1 MGDHTPSEH
10 RGGLVTAPAAEA
22 GKGSE
27 RFALD
32 GYRAVAAVA
41 VLTFHAYQYNRLR
54 HWPLEGTFWH
64 DALLYTDLAVDMF
77 FVLSGLLLGLPFARA
92 ALGIGS
98 PRSAKM
104 FVLRRLA
111 RLLPL
116 YLTVVLLVWSI
127 TNPEFPGDVRD
138 LALHLT
144 FTHVYSDD
152 RIFYTNG
159 PAWTLACEMHYF
171 VLLALLGTLAQRRV
185 PRIRSM
191 GARYLVL
198 VAGCLGLIVLSFGY
212 RAWAAH
218 VMHWPHDS
226 WSAWFNPLAKLDVFA
241 LGLLLAILAASGFK
255 VRARLGRIAL
265 VLAAG
270 GFVGLS
276 VLVHPEADEVSV
288 SQHTFAGLAC
298 TLLLASSTLAP
309 KQPRWLGSRPVVF
322 LGLISYG
329 IYLWQEPVQRVLAD
343 IGLLPPKQGGPGFL
357 IAALIVFAV
366 TVAVAWLSYHVI
378 ERTGLRILATV
389 DGSGRAREYYPEPG
403 PPPQPLSVA
412 H

>member
-1 MGDHTPSEH
+1 
-10 RGGLVTAPAAEA
+10 VTAPAPEAE
-22 GKGSE
+22 KRSE

-54 HWPLEGTFWH
+54 YWPLEGTVWH
-64 DALLYTDLAVDMF
+64 DLMLYSDLAVDMF

-92 ALGIGS
+92 ALGKGS

-138 LALHLT
+138 LVLHLT

-159 PAWTLACEMHYF
+159 PAWTLACEMHFF
-171 VLLALLGTLAQRRV
+171 VLLALLGTLAQRCV
-185 PRIRSM
+185 PRIRST
-191 GARYLVL
+191 GARYAVL
-198 VAGCLGLIVLSFGY
+198 VAGVLALMLLSIGY
-212 RAWAAH
+212 RVWAAY
-218 VMHWPHDS
+218 VVALPHDA

-241 LGLLLAILAASGFK
+241 LGLLLAIVAARGFK
-255 VRARLGRIAL
+255 IRASLGRVAL
-265 VLAAG
+265 VAAAG
-270 GFVGLS
+270 GFVYLS
-276 VLVHPEADEVSV
+276 VLVHADGDQVSV
-288 SQHTFAGLAC
+288 TQHTFAGAAC
-298 TLLLASSTLAP
+298 TFLLASSTLAP
-309 KQPRWLGSRPVVF
+309 RQPRWLGSRPMVF
-322 LGLISYG
+322 MGTISYG

-343 IGLLPPKQGGPGFL
+343 NGLLPPRQGGPAFL
-357 IAALIVFAV
+357 IAAAIVFVV
-366 TVAVAWLSYHVI
+366 TLAVAWLSYHVI
-378 ERTGLRILATV
+378 ERTGLRFLASV
-389 DGSGRAREYYPEPG
+389 DGSGRPRDYYPEPG
-403 PPPQPLSVA
+403 PPPQPLLVDR
-412 H
+412 

>member
-1 MGDHTPSEH
+1 M
-10 RGGLVTAPAAEA
+10 TAPAAESKTESKTG
-22 GKGSE
+22 GKQRSE

-32 GYRAVAAVA
+32 GYRAVAAIA

-54 HWPLEGTFWH
+54 HWPLEGTIWH
-64 DALLYTDLAVDMF
+64 DLLLYTDLAVDMF

-98 PRSAKM
+98 PRSARM

-111 RLLPL
+111 RLIPL

-138 LALHLT
+138 LVLHLT

-159 PAWTLACEMHYF
+159 PAWTLACEMHFF
-171 VLLALLGTLAQRRV
+171 VLLAVLGTLAQRNV
-185 PRIRSM
+185 ARIRSM
-191 GARYLVL
+191 SVRYLVL
-198 VAGCLGLIVLSFGY
+198 VAAVAGLIVVSIGY
-212 RAWAAH
+212 RVWAAY

-241 LGLLLAILAASGFK
+241 LGLLLAIVAASGFK

-265 VLAAG
+265 VAAAA

-276 VLVHPEADEVSV
+276 VLVHPEGEEVSV
-288 SQHTFAGLAC
+288 IQHTFAGMAC

-309 KQPRWLGSRPVVF
+309 RQPRWLGSRPVVF
-322 LGLISYG
+322 LGTISYG

-343 IGLLPPKQGGPGFL
+343 WALLPPKQGGPVFL
-357 IAALIVFAV
+357 IAAAIVFVV

-378 ERTGLRILATV
+378 ERTGQHILASF
-389 DGSGRAREYYPEPG
+389 DRSGRARDYYPEPG
-403 PPPQPLSVA
+403 PPPQPLLA
-412 H
+412 DR